1 MIIEKGSNIFELIST
16 AHAKNIYEDIMY
28 FILLLKTFMIKIK
41 VIDVLIRYFMC
52 RNIFQK
58 GITFLFQTK
67 Y

>member
-16 AHAKNIYEDIMY
+16 AHAKDIYEDIMH
-28 FILLLKTFMIKIK
+28 FILLLKTFMIKII
-41 VIDVLIRYFMC
+41 VIDVRYFMC